1 MKWIHWIKQ
10 KTLSWA
16 LEVQEETSPVRASL
30 PESTGVKMLAKSG
43 RNFQSLEAH

>member
-1 MKWIHWIKQ
+1 MLYEVDTLD
-10 KTLSWA
+10 KTKNKKRHLSGH
-16 LEVQEETSPVRASL
+16 PL